1 MASFS
6 KSRTLLQF
14 IFVILLLLL
23 LLLLFNNRRNWPANA
38 MYRNSG
44 REKEENGPFESQE
57 RDGWTLFK
65 MV

>member
-1 MASFS
+1 
-6 KSRTLLQF
+6 
-14 IFVILLLLL
+14 
-23 LLLLFNNRRNWPANA
+23 

-65 MV
+65 MVWRKWMLEAAEK

>member
-14 IFVILLLLL
+14 IFVIL